1 MSDEIK
7 EILEI
12 LKKCEFGA
20 CITKHDSRVL
30 LYYITNLQKENK
42 HLKSELECYE
52 NGLYFSSE
60 VDKLQEKIN
69 KAIDVLLNYGETFD
83 SKIHQEMQ
91 KELLNIL
98 QEVK

>member
-1 MSDEIK
+1 MNNDVIYPTMVIRSQVEVIEMQEK
-7 EILEI
+7 EIE
-12 LKKCEFGA
+12 K
-20 CITKHDSRVL
+20 
-30 LYYITNLQKENK
+30 LQKENK

-69 KAIDVLLNYGETFD
+69 KAIDVLLNYDETFD